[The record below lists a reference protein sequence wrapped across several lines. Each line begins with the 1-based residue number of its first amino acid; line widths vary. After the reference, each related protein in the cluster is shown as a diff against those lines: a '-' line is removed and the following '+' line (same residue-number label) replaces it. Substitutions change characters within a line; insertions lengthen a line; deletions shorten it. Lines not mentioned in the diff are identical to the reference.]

1 MCSSTWSKQ
10 APCLPVPL
18 AMAKPMGSCF
28 IKGLTLPWEDSVFLH
43 KKGSS
48 IHSSRAEIQK
58 GYWKHSAPQ
67 REVGLKQGHP
77 VGLLQKHAW
86 PIIHPTCRKAAL
98 RQAGTRQYSARDGPG
113 ASLTSCILCHELLC
127 RREVGDGCC
136 PNPTASRPPGLDP
149 CRFQLAK
156 ISQLW
161 PGFVFP

>member
-1 MCSSTWSKQ
+1 MWSKQ
-10 APCLPVPL
+10 AQCLPVPL
-18 AMAKPMGSCF
+18 AMAKPMRPCT
-28 IKGLTLPWEDSVFLH
+28 IQGLTLAWEDSVFLH

-67 REVGLKQGHP
+67 WEAGLKQGHP
-77 VGLLQKHAW
+77 VGLLQTHAW
-86 PIIHPTCRKAAL
+86 PIIRPICRKAAL

-113 ASLTSCILCHELLC
+113 ASLTPCILCPELLC
-127 RREVGDGCC
+127 RREAGDGCC

-161 PGFVFP
+161 PGFVFS

>member
-10 APCLPVPL
+10 AQHLLVCLTV
-18 AMAKPMGSCF
+18 AKPMGPCT
-28 IKGLTLPWEDSVFLH
+28 IKGLILAWEDSAFLH

-48 IHSSRAEIQK
+48 LHSCRAEIQK
-58 GYWKHSAPQ
+58 GYWKHCAPQ
-67 REVGLKQGHP
+67 WEAGLKQRHP
-77 VGLLQKHAW
+77 MGLLQPHAW
-86 PIIHPTCRKAAL
+86 PIIHPTCRKAAP

-136 PNPTASRPPGLDP
+136 PSLTAPRPPGLDP

>member
-18 AMAKPMGSCF
+18 AMAKPMGPCS